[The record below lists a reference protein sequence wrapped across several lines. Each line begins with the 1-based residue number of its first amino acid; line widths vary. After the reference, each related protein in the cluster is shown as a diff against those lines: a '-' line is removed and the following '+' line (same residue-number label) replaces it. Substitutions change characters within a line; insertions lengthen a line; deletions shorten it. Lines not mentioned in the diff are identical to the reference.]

1 MIKSSAINFKNS
13 ELTTAFYSFLVAG
26 LFCFL
31 SFYDTDADI
40 YLFPRI
46 IAVTLLVFSV
56 ILLISSFQLS
66 RSYLKNRKS
75 NVKNGLFLKILP
87 GLLIGFIYMTLMD
100 VVGFYTSAFFIF
112 LAFLLLYGKREM
124 TDPKAFIKKVAISI
138 GFVFVLYLL
147 FWQGLH
153 VRTPIGLLL

>member
-66 RSYLKNRKS
+66 RSYLKNSNS

-112 LAFLLLYGKREM
+112 LAFLLLYGKRVM

>member
-1 MIKSSAINFKNS
+1 MINLRNP
-13 ELTTAFYSFLVAG
+13 ELTTAFYSLVIAG

-31 SFYDTDADI
+31 SFYGTDSKI

-46 IAVTLLVFSV
+46 IALALLSFS
-56 ILLISSFQLS
+56 IGLLISSLQAS
-66 RSYLKNRKS
+66 KASAQKTAEKS
-75 NVKNGLFLKILP
+75 KESSFMKILP
-87 GLLIGFIYMTLMD
+87 GLAIGFIYLTLMD
-100 VVGFYTSAFFIF
+100 TVGFYASSFFVF

-124 TDPKAFIKKVAISI
+124 TDPKAFFKKVTVSI

-153 VRTPIGLLL
+153 VRTPTGWIF